1 MSAISLVD
9 TTGKAAEH
17 LNPANGFTSGVEDA
31 TQAHE
36 ADAEQLTQIEEMHE
50 MSSIASLDKAK
61 RRHLYERRGDGGLSG
76 SEVENDMNN
85 SRDGSDSHWEVGS
98 MHKFDLL
105 RQQMRLSSPGPR
117 GRISADP
124 LISNLYSTGINFDD
138 QVELRNRR
146 R

>member
-9 TTGKAAEH
+9 TSGKAAEH
-17 LNPANGFTSGVEDA
+17 LNPANGFTGGAEDA

-61 RRHLYERRGDGGLSG
+61 RRHLYERRGDGGLTG

-117 GRISADP
+117 DRISGDP
-124 LISNLYSTGINFDD
+124 LVSNLYSAGINFDD

>member
-1 MSAISLVD
+1 
-9 TTGKAAEH
+9 
-17 LNPANGFTSGVEDA
+17 
-31 TQAHE
+31 
-36 ADAEQLTQIEEMHE
+36 
-50 MSSIASLDKAK
+50 
-61 RRHLYERRGDGGLSG
+61 
-76 SEVENDMNN
+76 
-85 SRDGSDSHWEVGS
+85 

-117 GRISADP
+117 DRISPDP